1 MTDQFL
7 GEIRMFGG
15 NFAPQNWAFCNGQV
29 IPITQNPALF
39 SLLGT
44 QFGGD
49 GRSTFALPNLQGV
62 SPIDQGDGSGLT
74 PRDLGETGGAE
85 AVTLIQQEMPSH
97 SHIANAYAGGGTTT
111 SPDNAVWAPIRG
123 RLYGTGTDVTM
134 SPNALSNTGG
144 SQPHNNLAP
153 YLVVNFIIALTGIFP
168 ARQ

>member
-15 NFAPQNWAFCNGQV
+15 NFAPQGWAFCNGQI
-29 IPITQNPALF
+29 IPITQNTALF

-49 GRSTFALPNLQGV
+49 GRSTFALPNLQGL
-62 SPIDQGDGSGLT
+62 SPVDQGNGPGLT
-74 PRDLGETGGAE
+74 PRSIGDTGGAE
-85 AVTLIQQEMPSH
+85 AVTLTQQQMPSH
-97 SHIANAYAGGGTTT
+97 SHVPQANTTPGDTT
-111 SPDNAVWAPIRG
+111 SPDGADWAVTRG
-123 RLYGTGTDVTM
+123 RLYGTATDVTM
-134 SPNALSNTGG
+134 SPNAFSGAGG

-168 ARQ
+168 SRS

>member
-49 GRSTFALPNLQGV
+49 GIRNFALPNLQGV
-62 SPIDQGDGSGLT
+62 SPIDQGDGPGLT
-74 PRDLGETGGAE
+74 PRAMGETGGAE
-85 AVTLIQQEMPSH
+85 AVTLTQQEMPSH
-97 SHIANAYAGGGTTT
+97 LHIATASPGGGTTI
-111 SPDNAVWAPIRG
+111 SPSGADWAAIRG
-123 RLYGTGTDVTM
+123 RLYGTSTDVTM
-134 SPNALSNTGG
+134 SANALSNSGG